1 LACKLFYAFRLNGSQ
16 TLRCQPVA
24 EGIAAGALFS
34 GYCFWPSAVADVAPV
49 GSDLFF
55 TCHDLSRGTVVRRFK
70 ARHIVRSQHLI
81 GLRSNLHCEALP
93 IFRDAPKRLGKPR
106 FH

>member
-34 GYCFWPSAVADVAPV
+34 GYCFWPSAVAGVAPI
-49 GSDLFF
+49 GNDLLFAR
-55 TCHDLSRGTVVRRFK
+55 HGLDRGYVVRRFK
-70 ARHIVRSQHLI
+70 TRHII
-81 GLRSNLHCEALP
+81 P
-93 IFRDAPKRLGKPR
+93 F
-106 FH
+106 